1 KEIFL
6 LIWGSTAS
14 ASVECSRRTD
24 ASAPPAESLPAP
36 KNFFAKTS
44 FTQRLPLNGPE
55 SNFAAFSGKGHE
67 AIFEF
72 HASPLPGGVRHG
84 GVSLW
89 PCSSRRQ
96 VTRHGRQPG
105 GANASVGG
113 SSALSGSFQ

>member
-1 KEIFL
+1 MA
-6 LIWGSTAS
+6 T
-14 ASVECSRRTD
+14 
-24 ASAPPAESLPAP
+24 PY
-36 KNFFAKTS
+36 
-44 FTQRLPLNGPE
+44 NGPK

-72 HASPLPGGVRHG
+72 HASPLRGVHHG

-113 SSALSGSFQ
+113 SAISLPKAVAQGLTQPVIGGIGTGEVLSVRWPTARLFRAHSSRRGA